1 MAGIEHD
8 ERTSISVGFRRR
20 LARLDRCAL
29 GGGTVSQCQGSH
41 EAGTVRRNKIE
52 DQSRWLA
59 LCRVEHEG
67 FIETHWSLGI
77 EHDARAA
84 LHDQAK
90 RNAFTRPRPWSPAL
104 AGNLKVVWGR
114 STTTPVRI
122 RERKDS
128 EIDLSIQVDH
138 EARLLVV
145 SADANI
151 GGHRGRLTL
160 RRERARDRGGLGSDG
175 TCLTEC
181 YADQRVQYCNR
192 AWCHES
198 RPF

>member
-1 MAGIEHD
+1 
-8 ERTSISVGFRRR
+8 
-20 LARLDRCAL
+20 
-29 GGGTVSQCQGSH
+29 
-41 EAGTVRRNKIE
+41 
-52 DQSRWLA
+52 
-59 LCRVEHEG
+59 
-67 FIETHWSLGI
+67 
-77 EHDARAA
+77 

-90 RNAFTRPRPWSPAL
+90 TKCLHQTAAL
-104 AGNLKVVWGR
+104 LTGFGR
-114 STTTPVRI
+114 KLEGRLGQIDHHPVRI
-122 RERKDS
+122 REREDS

-160 RRERARDRGGLGSDG
+160 RRERARDRGGLGSDE